1 MQEEKRRERSFVEHE
16 VRRLIERAAEKF
28 ARAKGLSEASV
39 SNDDITEF
47 FRDELRIEPASE
59 TQGRLIYKGSVI
71 NKFAVSPGAEE
82 DKEDNASLPDNI
94 HERVEFVA
102 ESTGDGPWRSKSSY
116 MGQTVGGN
124 LKMLKVR
131 IDKDFKFRIYSSSP
145 VKKGLAI
152 WKMPIALGAMFGAV
166 VGGAL
171 GLAFPIR
178 VTSGALNEF
187 AARLAPRIAGV
198 YLIGLAGGVASGA
211 LIGLAAAVAF
221 RGADGASI
229 AGVASGALIGL
240 AAAVAFRG
248 ADGASIAGVAS
259 GALIGLAAAVAFR
272 GADGASIAGV
282 YSGALIKVVVGIAS
296 RVGAL
301 IGLAPSV
308 AFRSRVASGALIG
321 LAVGVACGAF
331 IGLVAAVASSPL
343 IRIAVGVSC
352 GFGFGFQWSKRKDLI
367 TGYDVFSH
375 FEEDDQCLW
384 EVEGRYICRK
394 FNYTYQYFE
403 ETAILEGTGNHL

>member
-47 FRDELRIEPASE
+47 FRDELRIEPESE
-59 TQGRLIYKGSVI
+59 TEGRLIYKGCVI
-71 NKFAVSPGAEE
+71 NKFAVSPGSEE

-102 ESTGDGPWRSKSSY
+102 ESTGDGAWRSKSSY

-124 LKMLKVR
+124 LKVLKVR

-152 WKMPIALGAMFGAV
+152 WKMPLALGAMFGAV

-171 GLAFPIR
+171 GLAFDSPIR

-187 AARLAPRIAGV
+187 AARLAPRIASV
-198 YLIGLAGGVASGA
+198 YLIGLAGGVVSGA

-221 RGADGASI
+221 RGAGGASI
-229 AGVASGALIGL
+229 AGVTS
-240 AAAVAFRG
+240 R
-248 ADGASIAGVAS
+248 
-259 GALIGLAAAVAFR
+259 
-272 GADGASIAGV
+272 V
-282 YSGALIKVVVGIAS
+282 YSGALIKIVVGITS

-301 IGLAPSV
+301 IGLVPSV

-331 IGLVAAVASSPL
+331 IGLVAGVASSPL
-343 IRIAVGVSC
+343 IGIAVGMSC

-375 FEEDDQCLW
+375 FEDDDHCLW

>member
-248 ADGASIAGVAS
+248 ADGASIAGV
-259 GALIGLAAAVAFR
+259 
-272 GADGASIAGV
+272 